1 MIACIGRREFITL
14 LGGSAAAWP
23 LAARAQQDRSMKIVI
38 YLAGALTLFVPPCWC
53 VSEAYAQGCTPNHEL
68 YRVVPEYRAVLLDGG
83 DIKRVMFVDWK
94 DERLSTW
101 KPGHNITFCP
111 DENKMINTTINSVA
125 TLLSEFVATCKTLL
139 LSDEID
145 RALERAWEYA
155 NQPHGNPTL
164 FVAEAKS
171 KLGWYYEVCTDH
183 TAGGWVKEGDF
194 KDFAYV
200 AASLMRVNM
209 AIEDPVNENIY
220 KARAAKYEQWRD
232 ALYAAESKKSW
243 LQRIWQG
250 FFPPN

>member
-1 MIACIGRREFITL
+1 MNVRRRDFITL
-14 LGGSAAAWP
+14 LGGVVAWP
-23 LAARAQQDRSMKIVI
+23 LVARAQQDRSIKIVI
-38 YLAGALTLFVPPCWC
+38 CLAGALTLFVPSCCW

-111 DENKMINTTINSVA
+111 DENKMINTTINSIA

-139 LSDEID
+139 LSNEID
-145 RALERAWEYA
+145 RALEHAWEYA
-155 NQPHGNPTL
+155 NQPNGDPTP
-164 FVAEAKS
+164 FITEAKS
-171 KLGWYYEVCTDH
+171 KIGWYYEVCTDH
-183 TAGGWVKEGDF
+183 TGGWFKEKDF

-200 AASLMRVNM
+200 AASLTGINM
-209 AIEDPVNENIY
+209 AIEDPVNRNIY
-220 KARAAKYEQWRD
+220 KARAAKYEKWRD

-243 LQRIWQG
+243 PQRIWQR
-250 FFPPN
+250 FFAPN